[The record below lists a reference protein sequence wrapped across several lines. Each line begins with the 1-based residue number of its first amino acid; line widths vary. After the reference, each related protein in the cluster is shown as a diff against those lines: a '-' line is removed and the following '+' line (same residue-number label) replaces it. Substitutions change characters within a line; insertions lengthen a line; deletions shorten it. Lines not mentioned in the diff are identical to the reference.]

1 MKKILHKKFKF
12 YNVKVSRSTVCMYVC
27 VHYTEGAIYVLRREC
42 YVFVCMCPAWRVVC
56 TVVSRKYTPAFCNL
70 SLSTKCRGRA
80 YTQNATISLAIMPSL
95 LGMKSLSEGG
105 GDQAWGVAEHK
116 AERCR

>member
-1 MKKILHKKFKF
+1 M
-12 YNVKVSRSTVCMYVC
+12 CVC
-27 VHYTEGAIYVLRREC
+27 VHYMEGAIYVLPREC

-80 YTQNATISLAIMPSL
+80 CTQDVTFSLAIMPSL
-95 LGMKSLSEGG
+95 LGMKSLSVGG
-105 GDQAWGVAEHK
+105 GDQAWGVAERE
-116 AERCR
+116 AERC